1 MYSYFKRDAVALNRL
16 QLTNIVFDKH
26 LLQNRLKD
34 EIKSCR
40 EQNASCGSKHVE
52 YHELHIIFASISIA
66 LFKQVKFIVL
76 LAPMPTQNIAKHSM
90 QLEYFVN
97 R

>member
-1 MYSYFKRDAVALNRL
+1 MLP
-16 QLTNIVFDKH
+16 
-26 LLQNRLKD
+26 NRLKD

-40 EQNASCGSKHVE
+40 EQNASYGSKHVE
-52 YHELHIIFASISIA
+52 YHEMHMIFSSISIA
-66 LFKQVKFIVL
+66 LFKQAKFIVL
-76 LAPMPTQNIAKHSM
+76 LAAMATKIIAQHSL